1 MHHSLIRST
10 PNHSQF
16 LQDFLHVIQFCHL
29 SVKGKVSPISF
40 SMNMLDDIKTWVH
53 SARSSIALMNP
64 IPWKCSNITRPIAT
78 SPTDFSN
85 LPSPEQ
91 KMSHKDNY
99 FINAMLKL
107 NESVGNNILKG
118 AKEKEDK
125 EPGFSSLEVHK
136 NILILYNSLLLPF
149 DMAAT
154 DYSKRILQGLPHKK
168 EPIQGQRYV

>member
-1 MHHSLIRST
+1 
-10 PNHSQF
+10 
-16 LQDFLHVIQFCHL
+16 
-29 SVKGKVSPISF
+29 
-40 SMNMLDDIKTWVH
+40 
-53 SARSSIALMNP
+53 
-64 IPWKCSNITRPIAT
+64 
-78 SPTDFSN
+78 
-85 LPSPEQ
+85 
-91 KMSHKDNY
+91 MSHKDNY